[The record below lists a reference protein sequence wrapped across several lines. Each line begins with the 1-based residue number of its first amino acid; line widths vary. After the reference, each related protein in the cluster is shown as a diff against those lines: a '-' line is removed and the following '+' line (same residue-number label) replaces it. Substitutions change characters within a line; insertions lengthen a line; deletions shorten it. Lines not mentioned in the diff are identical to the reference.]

1 MPEGYLRDSNENDI
15 SAISGN
21 DDPVV
26 TKSYVDQQI
35 QQALGGKIPTGGGS
49 TNTGT
54 DSNAGEA
61 QVIEVEVTGVSANGN
76 VNLAFNDGTTAI
88 TKSVLF

>member
-1 MPEGYLRDSNENDI
+1 MIHLAGDATKFASDSSDYRTTTNV
-15 SAISGN
+15 S
-21 DDPVV
+21 
-26 TKSYVDQQI
+26 T
-35 QQALGGKIPTGGGS
+35 PTGVTTS
-49 TNTGT
+49 ATTTVDGT
-54 DSNAGEA
+54 VAFAGEA